1 MIQVTD
7 IYIYPV
13 KSLKGVRLKEAET
26 GLRGFKYD
34 REWMITD
41 SDYQFLTQREIEAMA
56 TITVSIAKDFLL
68 LQSSKGNELK
78 INLNAKRGESVQV
91 SIWRDT
97 CNAFD
102 EGEAAS
108 YWLTD
113 ELGYWQGKTLRL
125 VRFCSDR
132 KRPVPAKY
140 LHGREAE
147 SAFSDQFP
155 YLGREAES
163 AFSDQFP
170 YLITSWDSLKK
181 LNEGLRENGKQEV
194 TMARFRP
201 NIVVSDIA
209 SIENKTSLD
218 LTSQDGNYVFGLRKP
233 CKRCKITTINQD
245 TGEIIDFK
253 EPLSTLTSLNFS
265 SENYGAF
272 FGQNAILLSD
282 QDCVI
287 SVGDLLQTSTKK

>member
-155 YLGREAES
+155 YL
-163 AFSDQFP
+163 
-170 YLITSWDSLKK
+170 ITSWDSLKK

-209 SIENKTSLD
+209 SIENKTSLN
-218 LTSQDGNYVFGLRKP
+218 LTSQDGHYEFGLRKP

-253 EPLSTLTSLNFS
+253 EPLSTLTSLHFS

>member
-56 TITVSIAKDFLL
+56 TITVNIAKDFLL

-91 SIWRDT
+91 SVWRDT
-97 CNAFD
+97 CNAYD

-155 YLGREAES
+155 YL
-163 AFSDQFP
+163 
-170 YLITSWDSLKK
+170 ITSWDSLKK

-194 TMARFRP
+194 TMSRFRP
-201 NIVVSDIA
+201 NIVVSDIV

-218 LTSQDGNYVFGLRKP
+218 LTSQDGNYEFGLRKP

-253 EPLSTLTSLNFS
+253 EPLSTLTSLKFS

-287 SVGDLLQTSTKK
+287 SVGDLLQTSTKIT

>member
-91 SIWRDT
+91 SVWRDT
-97 CNAFD
+97 CNAYD

-155 YLGREAES
+155 YL
-163 AFSDQFP
+163 
-170 YLITSWDSLKK
+170 ITSLDSLKK

-194 TMARFRP
+194 TMSRFRP

-218 LTSQDGNYVFGLRKP
+218 LISQDGNYEFGLRKP

-245 TGEIIDFK
+245 SGEIIDFK

-287 SVGDLLQTSTKK
+287 SVGDLLQTSTKIT

>member
-13 KSLKGVRLKEAET
+13 KSLKGIPLKEAET
-26 GLRGFKYD
+26 GSRGFKYV

-41 SDYQFLTQREIEAMA
+41 SYYQGLTQREIEAIA

-68 LQSSKGNELK
+68 LQSTKGNELK
-78 INLNAKRGESVQV
+78 IDLNVKREKSVQV
-91 SIWRDT
+91 SVWDDICD
-97 CNAFD
+97 AYD
-102 EGEAAS
+102 EGEDAS

-132 KRPVPAKY
+132 KRPVPTKY
-140 LHGREAE
+140 L
-147 SAFSDQFP
+147 Q
-155 YLGREAES
+155 GREAES

-201 NIVVSDIA
+201 NIVVNDIV
-209 SIENKTSLD
+209 SIENQTSLD
-218 LTSQDGNYVFGLRKP
+218 LISKDGSYEFGLRKP

-245 TGEIIDFK
+245 SGEIIDFK
-253 EPLSTLTSLNFS
+253 EPLSTLTSLSFS

-282 QDCVI
+282 SECVV
-287 SVGDLLQTSTKK
+287 SVGDLLQTSIKK

>member
-13 KSLKGVRLKEAET
+13 KSLKGIPLKDAEA
-26 GLRGFKYD
+26 GSRGFKYD

-41 SDYQFLTQREIEAMA
+41 SDYQFLTQRQIEAMA
-56 TITVSIAKDFLL
+56 TISVSIAKDFLL
-68 LQSSKGNELK
+68 LESSKGNELK
-78 INLNAKRGESVQV
+78 IDLNAKKEQPVQV
-91 SIWRDT
+91 SVWDDICD
-97 CNAFD
+97 AYD

-132 KRPVPAKY
+132 KRPVPTKY
-140 LHGREAE
+140 L
-147 SAFSDQFP
+147 Q
-155 YLGREAES
+155 GREAES

-170 YLITSWDSLKK
+170 YLITSWDSLNK
-181 LNEGLRENGKQEV
+181 LNEGLSENGKQEV

-201 NIVVSDIA
+201 NIVVNDIV
-209 SIENKTSLD
+209 SIENQTSID
-218 LTSQDGNYVFGLRKP
+218 LISQDGNYEFGLRKP

-245 TGEIIDFK
+245 SGEIIDFK
-253 EPLSTLTSLNFS
+253 EPLLTLTSMNFS

-282 QDCVI
+282 QDCVV
-287 SVGDLLQTSTKK
+287 SVGDLLKTTMKK

>member
-7 IYIYPV
+7 IFIYPV
-13 KSLKGVRLKEAET
+13 KSLKGIPLKEAET
-26 GLRGFKYD
+26 GSRGFKYD

-41 SDYQFLTQREIEAMA
+41 SDYQFITQREIEAMA
-56 TITVSIAKDFLL
+56 TITVSITQDFLL

-78 INLNAKRGESVQV
+78 IDLNAKREQSVQV
-91 SIWRDT
+91 SVWDDICD
-97 CNAFD
+97 ALD
-102 EGEAAS
+102 EGEDAS

-113 ELGYWQGKTLRL
+113 ELGYWKGKTLRL

-132 KRPVPAKY
+132 KRPVPEQY
-140 LHGREAE
+140 LHGHEAE
-147 SAFSDQFP
+147 SS
-155 YLGREAES
+155 
-163 AFSDQFP
+163 FSDQFP
-170 YLITSWDSLKK
+170 YLITTWDSLKK
-181 LNEGLRENGKQEV
+181 LNEGLRKNGKQEV

-201 NIVVSDIA
+201 NIVISDIT

-218 LTSQDGNYVFGLRKP
+218 LISQDGHYEFGLRKP

-245 TGEIIDFK
+245 SGEITDFK
-253 EPLSTLTSLNFS
+253 EPLATLTSLKFS

-282 QDCVI
+282 QECVV
-287 SVGDLLQTSTKK
+287 SVGDLLQTSPKRQNS

>member
-13 KSLKGVRLKEAET
+13 KSLKGIPLKKAET
-26 GLRGFKYD
+26 GSRGFKYD

-41 SDYQFLTQREIEAMA
+41 SDYQFITQREIEAMA
-56 TITVSIAKDFLL
+56 TITVSITQDFLL

-78 INLNAKRGESVQV
+78 IDLNAKREQSVQV
-91 SIWRDT
+91 SVWDDICD
-97 CNAFD
+97 AFD
-102 EGEAAS
+102 EGEDAS

-113 ELGYWQGKTLRL
+113 ELGYWKGKTLRL

-132 KRPVPAKY
+132 KRPVPEQY

-147 SAFSDQFP
+147 SS
-155 YLGREAES
+155 
-163 AFSDQFP
+163 FSDQFP
-170 YLITSWDSLKK
+170 YLITTWDSLKK
-181 LNEGLRENGKQEV
+181 LNEGLRKNGKQEV

-201 NIVVSDIA
+201 NIVISDIT

-218 LTSQDGNYVFGLRKP
+218 LISQDGHYEFGLRKP

-245 TGEIIDFK
+245 SGEIIDFK
-253 EPLSTLTSLNFS
+253 EPLATLTSLKFS

-282 QDCVI
+282 QECVV
-287 SVGDLLQTSTKK
+287 SVGDLLQTSPKRQNS

>member
-13 KSLKGVRLKEAET
+13 KSLKGIQLKEAET
-26 GLRGFKYD
+26 GSRGFKYA

-41 SDYQFLTQREIEAMA
+41 SDYQFITQRQIEAMA
-56 TITVSIAKDFLL
+56 TISVSIAKDFLL

-78 INLNAKRGESVQV
+78 INLNTIRDDSVQV
-91 SIWRDT
+91 SVWEDICD
-97 CNAFD
+97 AYD
-102 EGEAAS
+102 EGEDAS
-108 YWLTD
+108 YWLTN
-113 ELGYWQGKTLRL
+113 ELGFWQGKTLRL

-132 KRPVPAKY
+132 KRPVPTKY

-147 SAFSDQFP
+147 SS
-155 YLGREAES
+155 
-163 AFSDQFP
+163 FSDQFP

-181 LNEGLRENGKQEV
+181 LNEGLRENGKEEV

-201 NIVVSDIA
+201 NIVLNDIV
-209 SIENKTSLD
+209 SIENQTSLN
-218 LTSQDGNYVFGLRKP
+218 LIYKEGNYEFGLRKP

-245 TGEIIDFK
+245 SGEIIDFK
-253 EPLSTLTSLNFS
+253 EPLLTLTSLNFS

-272 FGQNAILLSD
+272 FGQNAILLSNKE
-282 QDCVI
+282 CVV

>member
-155 YLGREAES
+155 YL
-163 AFSDQFP
+163 
-170 YLITSWDSLKK
+170 ITSLDSLKK

-218 LTSQDGNYVFGLRKP
+218 LTSQDGNYEFGLRKP

>member
-7 IYIYPV
+7 IFIYPV
-13 KSLKGVRLKEAET
+13 KSLKGIPLKEAET

-41 SDYQFLTQREIEAMA
+41 SDYQFLTQRQIEAMA
-56 TITVSIAKDFLL
+56 TITVSITQELLL
-68 LQSSKGNELK
+68 LQSSKGSELK
-78 INLNAKRGESVQV
+78 INLNAKKEQSVQV
-91 SIWRDT
+91 SVWDDICD
-97 CNAFD
+97 AFD
-102 EGEAAS
+102 EGDDAS
-108 YWLTD
+108 NWLTN
-113 ELGYWQGKTLRL
+113 ELGFWQGKTLRL

-132 KRPVPAKY
+132 KRPVPTKY
-140 LHGREAE
+140 L
-147 SAFSDQFP
+147 Q
-155 YLGREAES
+155 GREAES

-170 YLITSWDSLKK
+170 YLITSWDSLNK
-181 LNEGLRENGKQEV
+181 LNEGLSENGKQEV

-201 NIVVSDIA
+201 NIVVNDIV
-209 SIENKTSLD
+209 SIENQTSID
-218 LTSQDGNYVFGLRKP
+218 LISQDGNYEFGLRKP

-245 TGEIIDFK
+245 SGEIIDFK
-253 EPLSTLTSLNFS
+253 EPLLTLTSLNFS

-282 QDCVI
+282 QDCVV

>member
-1 MIQVTD
+1 VLVWDD
-7 IYIYPV
+7 ICDAY
-13 KSLKGVRLKEAET
+13 
-26 GLRGFKYD
+26 
-34 REWMITD
+34 
-41 SDYQFLTQREIEAMA
+41 
-56 TITVSIAKDFLL
+56 
-68 LQSSKGNELK
+68 
-78 INLNAKRGESVQV
+78 
-91 SIWRDT
+91 
-97 CNAFD
+97 D

-132 KRPVPAKY
+132 KRPVPTKY
-140 LHGREAE
+140 LHGH
-147 SAFSDQFP
+147 
-155 YLGREAES
+155 EAES

-170 YLITSWDSLKK
+170 YLITTWDSLKK
-181 LNEGLRENGKQEV
+181 LNEGLRENGKLEV

-201 NIVVSDIA
+201 NIVVNDIA
-209 SIENKTSLD
+209 SIENQTSLD
-218 LTSQDGNYVFGLRKP
+218 LTSKEGNYEFGLRKP

-245 TGEIIDFK
+245 SGEIIDFK

-282 QDCVI
+282 QDCIV
-287 SVGDLLQTSTKK
+287 SVGDLLQTSIKK

>member
-13 KSLKGVRLKEAET
+13 KSLKSIPLKEAET

-41 SDYQFLTQREIEAMA
+41 SDYQFLTQRQIETMA
-56 TITVSIAKDFLL
+56 TISVGIAKDFLL

-78 INLNAKRGESVQV
+78 IDLNAKREEPVQV
-91 SIWRDT
+91 SVWDDICD
-97 CNAFD
+97 AYD
-102 EGEAAS
+102 EGETAS
-108 YWLTD
+108 NWLTD

-132 KRPVPAKY
+132 KRPVPEKY

-147 SAFSDQFP
+147 SS
-155 YLGREAES
+155 
-163 AFSDQFP
+163 FSDQFP
-170 YLITSWDSLKK
+170 YLITTWDSLKK
-181 LNEGLRENGKQEV
+181 LNKGLRENGKQEV

-201 NIVVSDIA
+201 NIVVSDIT

-218 LTSQDGNYVFGLRKP
+218 LSSKDGNYKFGLRKP

-245 TGEIIDFK
+245 SGEIIDFK
-253 EPLSTLTSLNFS
+253 EPLLTLTSLKFNT
-265 SENYGAF
+265 ENYGAF

-282 QDCVI
+282 KKCVV
-287 SVGDLLQTSTKK
+287 SVGDLLKTSTKIT

>member
-1 MIQVTD
+1 M
-7 IYIYPV
+7 
-13 KSLKGVRLKEAET
+13 
-26 GLRGFKYD
+26 
-34 REWMITD
+34 
-41 SDYQFLTQREIEAMA
+41 
-56 TITVSIAKDFLL
+56 
-68 LQSSKGNELK
+68 
-78 INLNAKRGESVQV
+78 
-91 SIWRDT
+91 
-97 CNAFD
+97 
-102 EGEAAS
+102 
-108 YWLTD
+108 
-113 ELGYWQGKTLRL
+113 
-125 VRFCSDR
+125 
-132 KRPVPAKY
+132 
-140 LHGREAE
+140 
-147 SAFSDQFP
+147 
-155 YLGREAES
+155 
-163 AFSDQFP
+163 
-170 YLITSWDSLKK
+170 DSLKK

-218 LTSQDGNYVFGLRKP
+218 LISQDGNYEFGLRKP

>member
-13 KSLKGVRLKEAET
+13 KSLKGIPLKEAET

-41 SDYQFLTQREIEAMA
+41 SDYQFLTQRQIEEMA
-56 TITVSIAKDFLL
+56 TITVSITQDLLL
-68 LQSSKGNELK
+68 LQSAKGNELK
-78 INLNAKRGESVQV
+78 INLNTIRDESVQV
-91 SIWRDT
+91 SVWDDICD
-97 CNAFD
+97 AYD

-132 KRPVPAKY
+132 KRPVPTKY

-147 SAFSDQFP
+147 SS
-155 YLGREAES
+155 
-163 AFSDQFP
+163 FSDQFP
-170 YLITSWDSLKK
+170 YLITSWDSLNK
-181 LNEGLRENGKQEV
+181 LNEGLSANGKQEV
-194 TMARFRP
+194 TMDRFRP
-201 NIVVSDIA
+201 NIVVNDIA
-209 SIENKTSLD
+209 SIENQTSLD
-218 LTSQDGNYVFGLRKP
+218 LISQDGNYEFGLRKP

-245 TGEIIDFK
+245 SGEIIDFK
-253 EPLSTLTSLNFS
+253 EPILTLTSLNFS
-265 SENYGAF
+265 SENYGAY

-282 QDCVI
+282 QNCVVG
-287 SVGDLLQTSTKK
+287 VGDLLKTSMKKYYS

>member
-91 SIWRDT
+91 SVWRDT
-97 CNAFD
+97 CNAYD

-155 YLGREAES
+155 YL
-163 AFSDQFP
+163 
-170 YLITSWDSLKK
+170 ITSWDSLKK

-194 TMARFRP
+194 TMSRFRP

-218 LTSQDGNYVFGLRKP
+218 LISQDGNYEFGLRKP

-253 EPLSTLTSLNFS
+253 EPLSTLTSLNFN

>member
-56 TITVSIAKDFLL
+56 TITVNIAKDFLL

-91 SIWRDT
+91 SVWRDT
-97 CNAFD
+97 CNAYD

-155 YLGREAES
+155 YL
-163 AFSDQFP
+163 
-170 YLITSWDSLKK
+170 ITSWDSLKK

-209 SIENKTSLD
+209 SIENQTSLD
-218 LTSQDGNYVFGLRKP
+218 LTSKEGNYEFGLRKP

-245 TGEIIDFK
+245 SGEIIDFK

-287 SVGDLLQTSTKK
+287 SVGDLLQTSTKIT

>member
-13 KSLKGVRLKEAET
+13 KSLKGIPLKEAET

-41 SDYQFLTQREIEAMA
+41 SDYQFLTQRQIETMA
-56 TITVSIAKDFLL
+56 TISVGIAKDFLL

-78 INLNAKRGESVQV
+78 IDLNAKREEPVQV
-91 SIWRDT
+91 SVWDDICD
-97 CNAFD
+97 AYD
-102 EGEAAS
+102 EGETAS
-108 YWLTD
+108 NWLTD

-132 KRPVPAKY
+132 KRPVPEKY

-147 SAFSDQFP
+147 SS
-155 YLGREAES
+155 
-163 AFSDQFP
+163 FSDQFP
-170 YLITSWDSLKK
+170 YLITTWDSLKK
-181 LNEGLRENGKQEV
+181 LNKGLRENGKQEV

-201 NIVVSDIA
+201 NIVVSDIT

-218 LTSQDGNYVFGLRKP
+218 LSSKDGNYKFGLRKP

-245 TGEIIDFK
+245 SGEIIDFK
-253 EPLSTLTSLNFS
+253 EPLLTLTLLKFS

-282 QDCVI
+282 KKCVV
-287 SVGDLLQTSTKK
+287 SVGDLLKTSTKIT

>member
-56 TITVSIAKDFLL
+56 TITVNIAKDFLL

-91 SIWRDT
+91 SVWRDT
-97 CNAFD
+97 CNAYD

-147 SAFSDQFP
+147 SAF
-155 YLGREAES
+155 A
-163 AFSDQFP
+163 DQFP

-218 LTSQDGNYVFGLRKP
+218 LTSQDGHYEFGLRKP
-233 CKRCKITTINQD
+233 CKRCKVTTINQD

>member
-7 IYIYPV
+7 IYIYTV
-13 KSLKGVRLKEAET
+13 KSLKGIPLKEAET

-41 SDYQFLTQREIEAMA
+41 SDYQFLTQRQIETMA
-56 TITVSIAKDFLL
+56 TISVGIAKDFLL

-78 INLNAKRGESVQV
+78 IDLNAKREESVQV
-91 SIWRDT
+91 SVWEDICD
-97 CNAFD
+97 AYD
-102 EGEAAS
+102 EGEDAS

-132 KRPVPAKY
+132 KRPVPTKY

-147 SAFSDQFP
+147 SS
-155 YLGREAES
+155 
-163 AFSDQFP
+163 FSDQFP
-170 YLITSWDSLKK
+170 YLITTWDSLKK
-181 LNEGLRENGKQEV
+181 LNEGLRENGKLEV

-201 NIVVSDIA
+201 NIVVNDVA
-209 SIENKTSLD
+209 SIENQTSLD
-218 LTSQDGNYVFGLRKP
+218 LISQDGNYEFGLRKP

-245 TGEIIDFK
+245 SGEIIDFK
-253 EPLSTLTSLNFS
+253 EPLTTLTSLKFS

-282 QDCVI
+282 KECIV
-287 SVGDLLQTSTKK
+287 SVGDLLQTRTKIT

>member
-13 KSLKGVRLKEAET
+13 KSLKGIPLKEAET

-56 TITVSIAKDFLL
+56 TITVNIAKDFLL
-68 LQSSKGNELK
+68 LQSSTGNELK
-78 INLNAKRGESVQV
+78 IDLNAKREESVQV
-91 SIWRDT
+91 SVWRDT
-97 CNAFD
+97 CDAFD

-132 KRPVPAKY
+132 KRPVPTKY

-147 SAFSDQFP
+147 SS
-155 YLGREAES
+155 
-163 AFSDQFP
+163 FSDQFP

-201 NIVVSDIA
+201 NIVVNDIA
-209 SIENKTSLD
+209 SIENQTSLD
-218 LTSQDGNYVFGLRKP
+218 LISQDDNYEFGLRKP

-245 TGEIIDFK
+245 SGEIIDFK
-253 EPLSTLTSLNFS
+253 EPLSTLTSLKFS

-282 QDCVI
+282 QECIV
-287 SVGDLLQTSTKK
+287 SVGDLLQTSKKIT

>member
-56 TITVSIAKDFLL
+56 TITVNIAKDFLL

-91 SIWRDT
+91 SVWRDT
-97 CNAFD
+97 CNAYD

-155 YLGREAES
+155 YL
-163 AFSDQFP
+163 
-170 YLITSWDSLKK
+170 ITSWDSLKK

-194 TMARFRP
+194 TMSRFRP

-218 LTSQDGNYVFGLRKP
+218 LISQDGNYEFGLRKP

-253 EPLSTLTSLNFS
+253 EPLSTLTSLNFN

-287 SVGDLLQTSTKK
+287 SVGDLLQTSTKIT

>member
-56 TITVSIAKDFLL
+56 TITVNIAKDFLL

-155 YLGREAES
+155 YL
-163 AFSDQFP
+163 
-170 YLITSWDSLKK
+170 ITSWDSLKK

-218 LTSQDGNYVFGLRKP
+218 LISQDGNYEFGLRKP

-245 TGEIIDFK
+245 SGEIIDFK
-253 EPLSTLTSLNFS
+253 EPLSTLTSLHFS

>member
-155 YLGREAES
+155 YL
-163 AFSDQFP
+163 
-170 YLITSWDSLKK
+170 ITSWDSLKK

-194 TMARFRP
+194 TMGRFRP

-218 LTSQDGNYVFGLRKP
+218 LISQDGNYEFGLRKP

-245 TGEIIDFK
+245 SGEIIDFK
-253 EPLSTLTSLNFS
+253 EPLSTLTSLKFS

-282 QDCVI
+282 QECVI
-287 SVGDLLQTSTKK
+287 SVGDLLQTSTTK